1 MENTD
6 QRHIRRFTVVIS
18 AIVSDRQQQNEISC
32 TILQGSISGCKI
44 LSKQVSDLPEEIL
57 IKIPDLDQLIKGRI
71 IWRNQDLA
79 GIEFEWESNNPD
91 ERRNAPRQEVVI
103 PAILKDYDLNKLA
116 DCIICDASRTGCR
129 ISCETLSELPNDLHI
144 EIPGL
149 TGPVLALMVWRKDNM
164 AGMEFLWETEIYM
177 LDDTPAS

>member
-79 GIEFEWESNNPD
+79 GIEFDWESNYPD

-103 PAILKDYDLNKLA
+103 PAILKDYDLNKL
-116 DCIICDASRTGCR
+116 DTSKNLR
-129 ISCETLSELPNDLHI
+129 SEC
-144 EIPGL
+144 
-149 TGPVLALMVWRKDNM
+149 
-164 AGMEFLWETEIYM
+164 
-177 LDDTPAS
+177 